1 MQTMKIVI
9 LLGDVRFGPID
20 DSTLATI
27 ESIDD
32 LERLEGLCEKLL
44 HATSW
49 ADLMTEFSKHIYVDA
64 EKRGQIKEI
73 KKLLTREHIAT
84 LSKYFEV
91 DPAAFMGPV

>member
-1 MQTMKIVI
+1 MNLLRESSFTKDTYETGERHGKIEQTMKIVI
-9 LLGDVRFGPID
+9 LLGEVRFGPID

-49 ADLMTEFSKHIYVDA
+49 ADLMTESRNTSTLTPRNGVRSK
-64 EKRGQIKEI
+64 KSR
-73 KKLLTREHIAT
+73 
-84 LSKYFEV
+84 SF
-91 DPAAFMGPV
+91 